1 MSSDALPLTL
11 NEKSHRYT
19 LDGKWVPGVTSI
31 VDAGLPKPA
40 LKRWGERVV
49 AETAVDQYE
58 TLSTV
63 LATMGRQPT
72 IDALAAAP
80 YEQMKT
86 AQVRGTNVHE
96 LAERVIHGEPVEVP
110 PELVGYVS
118 GYVAFLEEFDVDPV
132 ATEALIANRTLWYA
146 GKFDLLALIKDRFWL
161 LDLKTSR
168 NVYPETALQCAAYA
182 RAEICITR
190 GELVTMPEVD
200 AIGVVHVTDTGSALY
215 PLGDIDAAFNEF
227 RACLDTYNGTR
238 RRNRALNFDTPL
250 SVKDA

>member
-1 MSSDALPLTL
+1 MNADALSLTL

-19 LDGKWVPGVTSI
+19 LFGKWVPGVTSI

-49 AETAVDQYE
+49 AETAVDQLE
-58 TLSTV
+58 TLGRV

-86 AQVRGTNVHE
+86 AQIRGTTIHA

-110 PELVGYVS
+110 PELAEHVRGYI
-118 GYVAFLEEFDVDPV
+118 AFLEAFDVKPM
-132 ATEALIANRTLWYA
+132 ATEAMIANQQYWYA
-146 GKFDLLALIKDRFWL
+146 GKFDLLAEIHGKVWL

-168 NVYPETALQCAAYA
+168 AVYDETALQCAAYA
-182 RAEICITR
+182 HADMCIVK
-190 GELVTMPEVD
+190 GVSVGFPVVD
-200 AIGVVHVTDTGSALY
+200 RIGVVHVTDNGTRLY
-215 PLGDIDAAFNEF
+215 NLGDIKSAFDEF
-227 RACLDTYNGTR
+227 LSCLSTYNGAR
-238 RRNRALNFDTPL
+238 RRKKEIDLDTPV
-250 SVKDA
+250 SNV